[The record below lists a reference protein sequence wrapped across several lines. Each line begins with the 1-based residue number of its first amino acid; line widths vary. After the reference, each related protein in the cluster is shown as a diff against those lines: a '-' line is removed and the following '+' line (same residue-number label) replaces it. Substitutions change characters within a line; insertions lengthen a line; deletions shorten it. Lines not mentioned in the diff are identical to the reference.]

1 MLDEKYPV
9 VFQGTLVNQPVDSQV
24 KKARFL
30 LKLTNR
36 LLTKNNNLSDDQER
50 VIEFEDMIDAWI
62 DTTSSLMWEIKTEE
76 NINHR
81 YVVDRD
87 YYHNSRHMHLLTDS
101 VKDAISYVHKL
112 NKVKFAGFDDWR
124 IPTIEELKT
133 LKTKKETNEYYIKV
147 PLSKN
152 SCYFYM
158 SASELVNSH
167 GIVSIMHYSNGFVS
181 NTTKHGNYSLRCV
194 RGGKLL
200 ELHTENEYESD
211 S

>member
-1 MLDEKYPV
+1 MLDKKYPV
-9 VFQGTLVNQPVDSQV
+9 VSQGILVNQPVDSQI

-30 LKLTNR
+30 LKLTSRVLN
-36 LLTKNNNLSDDQER
+36 KNNNLSDNQEKI
-50 VIEFEDMIDAWI
+50 IEFEDMIDAWM
-62 DTTSSLMWEIKTEE
+62 DTTTSLMWEIKTEE

-81 YVVDRD
+81 YVVERD

-101 VKDAISYVHKL
+101 AKDAISYVHKL

-133 LKTKKETNEYYIKV
+133 LKTKKKNNEYYIKP

-152 SCYFYM
+152 SCYFYL
-158 SASELVNSH
+158 STSELVNSN

-200 ELHTENEYESD
+200 ELHTENKYE
-211 S
+211 